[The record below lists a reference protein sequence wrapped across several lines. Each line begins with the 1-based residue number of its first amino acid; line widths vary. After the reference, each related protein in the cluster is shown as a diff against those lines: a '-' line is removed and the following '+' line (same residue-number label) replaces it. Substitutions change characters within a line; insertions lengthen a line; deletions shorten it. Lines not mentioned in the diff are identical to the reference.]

1 MFSTISFRAVPAMET
16 LHLDWKSLRWD
27 TVVGSVL
34 VGMYMRGGWE
44 IFEMTQDMSCQGSQ

>member
-44 IFEMTQDMSCQGSQ
+44 IFEMTRDMSCQGSQ